1 MAGILSRLQRLPQV
15 VSAFGV
21 GPTIERFVTREAAA
35 WLRARLYAGRMT
47 GCGADLRAYGP
58 ATVHRDRHS
67 VIRCGRHGRL
77 FEGAELRSARESSR
91 TPAARLEL
99 GDHVFVKRGACVF
112 AKSAR
117 LQVGSHVAIGA
128 RATLLATHA
137 ELLIGDYSRL
147 AGDVFVSTANHR
159 FEDPTRPIIQQGFRY
174 QPVVIGRDVWIGQRA
189 IVLPGVHLGDGCIVA
204 AGAVVTRDVP
214 ALAVVAGVPARVI
227 KARGSDWRP
236 ECPPAEAPAE
246 LAAE

>member
-1 MAGILSRLQRLPQV
+1 
-15 VSAFGV
+15 
-21 GPTIERFVTREAAA
+21 
-35 WLRARLYAGRMT
+35 MT
-47 GCGADLRAYGP
+47 GCGADLRAYGA
-58 ATVHRDRHS
+58 ATVYRDGHS
-67 VIRCGRHGRL
+67 VLRCGRHGRL

-91 TPAARLEL
+91 TPAASLEL
-99 GDHVFVKRGACVF
+99 GDHVFVKRGACVV

-137 ELLIGDYSRL
+137 EIVIGDYCRL

-159 FEDPTRPIIQQGFRY
+159 FEDPTRPVIQQGFRY

-189 IVLPGVHLGDGCIVA
+189 IVLPGVHLGDGSIVA

-227 KARGSDWRP
+227 KQRGSDWPSERP
-236 ECPPAEAPAE
+236 LAESSAE
-246 LAAE
+246 SSAD